1 MPVYNSLMQNS
12 GGVKRAAFTVADLFC
27 GIGGF
32 HLAAAENGGRVVYA
46 SDIDPECRRVYKAN
60 FGIELDGDITAVDA
74 ESVPDHDLLC
84 AGFPCQPFSIM
95 GERRGFDDIRGTL
108 FFEIIR
114 ILDAR
119 RPAAFVLE
127 NVRQLWSHNRGQTLT
142 RILESL
148 DELGYWVDKRV
159 LNALD
164 FGLPQKRERVV
175 IVGFSDFSAGGR
187 FKWPSGGIPMKPLS
201 RILERKVDE
210 SYFVSKR
217 IRNKRRVSHK
227 SEYETAIWHENKGGN
242 VSSHPFSCALRAGS
256 SYNYL
261 LVNGERRLTGREM
274 LRMQGFPNSFKIVCN
289 YTQTRKQAGNAVPV
303 PVISAIIKEIINAQT
318 PQIERIADYAA
329 KPVSPRRIPAFA
341 D

>member
-1 MPVYNSLMQNS
+1 MPVYKFAHAEFGRSQT
-12 GGVKRAAFTVADLFC
+12 R
-27 GIGGF
+27 GF
-32 HLAAAENGGRVVYA
+32 HRRGFILRDWWIPSRRCRNGGRVVYA

-60 FGIELDGDITAVDA
+60 FGIEPDGDITAVDA

-175 IVGFSDFSAGGR
+175 IVGFRDFSASGQ
-187 FKWPSGGIPMKPLS
+187 FKWPSGGIPMKSLS

-217 IRNKRRVSHK
+217 IRSKRCASHK
-227 SEYETAIWHENKGGN
+227 ANMKQRYGMKTKAGMYPAIRFPVRCER
-242 VSSHPFSCALRAGS
+242 VVLTII
-256 SYNYL
+256 YL
-261 LVNGERRLTGREM
+261 SM
-274 LRMQGFPNSFKIVCN
+274 
-289 YTQTRKQAGNAVPV
+289 A
-303 PVISAIIKEIINAQT
+303 SA
-318 PQIERIADYAA
+318 D
-329 KPVSPRRIPAFA
+329 
-341 D
+341 